1 MTELYLRLLRSF
13 WRILAEPRLVAVV
26 RQIKWWQYCLLACI
40 QWEFN
45 SQLRN
50 SRQERSVFDWLLIIF
65 LSRWRVRV
73 YHDAFIM
80 NISQIFYYIP
90 SHYSVLCPFKYYP
103 DANRKQCSYIIKY
116 IENYVYSNIILF
128 ACWLESRQPISAQIL
143 LANQNAL
150 ETMAGSLNFKI
161 IHFYQIKTRLNHNIM
176 VYFHV

>member
-1 MTELYLRLLRSF
+1 MTELYLCLLRSS
-13 WRILAEPRLVAVV
+13 WHILAEPRLVAVV

-50 SRQERSVFDWLLIIF
+50 SRQERSVFDWLLILF
-65 LSRWRVRV
+65 LSRWRVKV
-73 YHDAFIM
+73 YHAFIM

-128 ACWLESRQPISAQIL
+128 ACWLESRQPISAQYSVS
-143 LANQNAL
+143 
-150 ETMAGSLNFKI
+150 ES
-161 IHFYQIKTRLNHNIM
+161 TRSWNDGGQ
-176 VYFHV
+176 FEF

>member
-1 MTELYLRLLRSF
+1 MTELYLRLLRSS

-50 SRQERSVFDWLLIIF
+50 SRQERSVFDWLLILF

-73 YHDAFIM
+73 SHDASIM
-80 NISQIFYYIP
+80 NILQIFYYIP

-103 DANRKQCSYIIKY
+103 DANRKQCSYIVKIQ
-116 IENYVYSNIILF
+116 IIMFIPILF
-128 ACWLESRQPISAQIL
+128 CSRVGSNLASQSARNSESKRSWNDGGQF
-143 LANQNAL
+143 
-150 ETMAGSLNFKI
+150 EF
-161 IHFYQIKTRLNHNIM
+161 
-176 VYFHV
+176 

>member
-1 MTELYLRLLRSF
+1 MTELYLSLLRSF

-103 DANRKQCSYIIKY
+103 DANRKQCSYIIK
-116 IENYVYSNIILF
+116 IQKIMFIPILF
-128 ACWLESRQPISAQIL
+128 SSRVGSRSEPISAQYSVSESKRLKQWRAVWIL
-143 LANQNAL
+143 KSYIF
-150 ETMAGSLNFKI
+150 TK
-161 IHFYQIKTRLNHNIM
+161 
-176 VYFHV
+176 

>member
-1 MTELYLRLLRSF
+1 MTELYLCLLRRF

-50 SRQERSVFDWLLIIF
+50 SRQERSVFDWLLILF
-65 LSRWRVRV
+65 LSRWRVKV
-73 YHDAFIM
+73 YHAFIM

-103 DANRKQCSYIIKY
+103 DANRKQCSYIIK
-116 IENYVYSNIILF
+116 IQKIMFIPILF
-128 ACWLESRQPISAQIL
+128 CSRVGSNLASQSARSIVSESKRSWNDGGQF
-143 LANQNAL
+143 
-150 ETMAGSLNFKI
+150 EF
-161 IHFYQIKTRLNHNIM
+161 
-176 VYFHV
+176 